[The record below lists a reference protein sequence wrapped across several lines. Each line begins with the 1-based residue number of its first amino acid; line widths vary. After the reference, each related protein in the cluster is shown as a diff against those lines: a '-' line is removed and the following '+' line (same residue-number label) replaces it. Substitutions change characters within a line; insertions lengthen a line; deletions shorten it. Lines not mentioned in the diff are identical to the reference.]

1 METKLDYQ
9 AAKPAKKR
17 PKWLLAGSGAFVLL
31 AAGAAALLTTH
42 FSLNGSAET
51 VVALGDRYRE
61 QGAQASIFGL
71 DLSDR
76 ISSDGAV
83 DDSTPGNYTIWYR
96 LDGIPWSTPL
106 ARNVQIRDITIPELR
121 LKGSPELTVALNS
134 VFEDPGY
141 DAVDNWDG
149 DITGRV
155 TVHGMVD
162 TSAIGDYELV
172 YEAADSSGNIA
183 RATRRVR
190 VDNSSPLTM
199 GIADFT
205 LNGYFSDVILPETAP
220 ADESYLEDTVFIG
233 DSITENGLAF
243 GCYPYQSVWSKPAL
257 QPDTILDTP
266 ITIYGRSPKGRDL
279 ELTACEAA
287 ARFQPERVVVN
298 VGSNCAFWMKP
309 EEYAQHYEAFIDALR
324 AASPN
329 TLIVVSSIYPVDG
342 RYDDSPNAVYTT
354 NNDKCNRINFALAEV
369 CRKKN
374 VKFLNVAEAL
384 KGADGRALPDSLYS
398 SDGIHPREE
407 TYQIIRNYILTHPYY
422 GDET

>member
-106 ARNVQIRDITIPELR
+106 ARNVQVRDITIPELR

-155 TVHGMVD
+155 TVH
-162 TSAIGDYELV
+162 
-172 YEAADSSGNIA
+172 
-183 RATRRVR
+183 
-190 VDNSSPLTM
+190 
-199 GIADFT
+199 
-205 LNGYFSDVILPETAP
+205 
-220 ADESYLEDTVFIG
+220 
-233 DSITENGLAF
+233 
-243 GCYPYQSVWSKPAL
+243 
-257 QPDTILDTP
+257 
-266 ITIYGRSPKGRDL
+266 
-279 ELTACEAA
+279 
-287 ARFQPERVVVN
+287 
-298 VGSNCAFWMKP
+298 
-309 EEYAQHYEAFIDALR
+309 
-324 AASPN
+324 
-329 TLIVVSSIYPVDG
+329 
-342 RYDDSPNAVYTT
+342 
-354 NNDKCNRINFALAEV
+354 
-369 CRKKN
+369 
-374 VKFLNVAEAL
+374 
-384 KGADGRALPDSLYS
+384 
-398 SDGIHPREE
+398 
-407 TYQIIRNYILTHPYY
+407 
-422 GDET
+422 

>member
-106 ARNVQIRDITIPELR
+106 ARNVQVRDITIPELR

-141 DAVDNWDG
+141 DAVDN
-149 DITGRV
+149 
-155 TVHGMVD
+155 
-162 TSAIGDYELV
+162 
-172 YEAADSSGNIA
+172 
-183 RATRRVR
+183 
-190 VDNSSPLTM
+190 
-199 GIADFT
+199 
-205 LNGYFSDVILPETAP
+205 
-220 ADESYLEDTVFIG
+220 
-233 DSITENGLAF
+233 
-243 GCYPYQSVWSKPAL
+243 
-257 QPDTILDTP
+257 
-266 ITIYGRSPKGRDL
+266 
-279 ELTACEAA
+279 
-287 ARFQPERVVVN
+287 
-298 VGSNCAFWMKP
+298 
-309 EEYAQHYEAFIDALR
+309 
-324 AASPN
+324 
-329 TLIVVSSIYPVDG
+329 
-342 RYDDSPNAVYTT
+342 
-354 NNDKCNRINFALAEV
+354 
-369 CRKKN
+369 
-374 VKFLNVAEAL
+374 
-384 KGADGRALPDSLYS
+384 
-398 SDGIHPREE
+398 
-407 TYQIIRNYILTHPYY
+407 
-422 GDET
+422 